1 MRNSTRAIGS
11 NNAVAEFARVA
22 NQAAEKTF
30 HLRRLNIG
38 PRLTLG
44 FAFIILATL
53 AGTAVLLW
61 QFHLV
66 RVQSER
72 LSGVDQEL
80 IAVLQVHTNLMSLY
94 ERLDAL
100 AQSKNAAGLLTEAE
114 SLRDTLLEDTQRS
127 RNALSR
133 LPSEVQLEPTL
144 LPTLEA
150 IQGNLP
156 PQLDAITALAKSG
169 DWEAVRLRL
178 ANEVR
183 PLESRTSALVQSV
196 DLEVGEERAQALL
209 NIGQAQQRILLTVPI
224 IAALT
229 LLIAALLGFAIRRS
243 ITQPLGQLMQGS
255 KALARGEF
263 QHQVSVIGNDE
274 LAHLGRVC
282 NDTAGTLRE
291 LYHTLRSKE
300 AYLEEAQRLSHT
312 GSFGW
317 NVSTGELV
325 WSDET
330 FRIFEYSRTAKPSI
344 ELVLER
350 THPEDL
356 ASVRQLI
363 DLVSRGGMAWD
374 LEHRL
379 LMPDGSVRYVRAVAH
394 PVTDSSG
401 QLEFVGAVLD
411 VTAGKQAEE
420 VLRQAQAT
428 LAHVTRVTTLG
439 EMAASI
445 AHEVNQP
452 IAAAITNSNTCLRW
466 LTREPPDLEE
476 ARDAASRIVKDARR
490 AADII
495 SRIRFLFQ
503 KGASQQEAVDV
514 NEVIREMIVLL
525 RNEADRYS
533 VSIRTDLVRDLPE
546 VMADRVQLQQVL
558 MNLMHNGIEAIK
570 DTNSA
575 GELRITSERVD
586 DGHLLISVSDTG
598 VGLAPQQTDQIFE
611 AFYTTKPEG
620 TGMGL
625 AISRS
630 IIESHGGRLW
640 ATANSGPGA
649 AFHFTL
655 PTQVEAGA
663 ANRRER
669 QTDHKLSRDGAE

>member
-1 MRNSTRAIGS
+1 MRNSEQAIGS
-11 NNAVAEFARVA
+11 NNAAEFDRLA
-22 NQAAEKTF
+22 NEAGEKTF

-44 FAFIILATL
+44 FAFIIIAML
-53 AGTAVLLW
+53 AGSAILLW

-100 AQSKNAAGLLTEAE
+100 AQSENAAGLLSEAE
-114 SLRDTLLEDTQRS
+114 SLRDTLLKDTQDS

-133 LPSEVQLEPTL
+133 LPPEVQLKPTL

-150 IQGNLP
+150 IQGDLP
-156 PQLDAITALAKSG
+156 PQLDAITGLAKSR
-169 DWEAVRLRL
+169 DWAAVRLRL

-183 PLESRTSALVQSV
+183 PLESRTSTLVQSV

-224 IAALT
+224 IAVLM
-229 LLIAALLGFAIRRS
+229 LLIAALLGLAIRRS
-243 ITQPLGQLMQGS
+243 ITQPLGQLIQGS

-263 QHQVSVIGNDE
+263 LHRVSVFGNDE
-274 LAHLGRVC
+274 LAHLGRVF

-330 FRIFEYSRTAKPSI
+330 FRIFEYGRTAKPTI
-344 ELVLER
+344 ELILER
-350 THPEDL
+350 THPEDV
-356 ASVRQLI
+356 ASVRHLI
-363 DLVSRGGMAWD
+363 DSVSRSGTAWD
-374 LEHRL
+374 FEHRL

-394 PVTDSSG
+394 PVRDSSG
-401 QLEFVGAVLD
+401 QLEFVGAVMD
-411 VTAGKQAEE
+411 VTASKQAEE

-466 LTREPPDLEE
+466 LTREPPDLQE

-503 KGASQQEAVDV
+503 KGASEREAVDV

-525 RNEADRYS
+525 RNEADRHS
-533 VSIRTDLVRDLPE
+533 VSIRTDLVRGLPE
-546 VMADRVQLQQVL
+546 VTADRVQLQQVL

-570 DTNSA
+570 DTNST
-575 GELRITSERVD
+575 GELRITSQRVNN
-586 DGHLLISVSDTG
+586 GYLLIVVSDTG
-598 VGLAPQQTDQIFE
+598 VGLAPGQADQIFN
-611 AFYTTKPEG
+611 AFYTTKPKG

-640 ATANSGPGA
+640 VTANSGPGA

-655 PTQVEAGA
+655 PTQVEVGA
-663 ANRRER
+663 ANRGER
-669 QTDHKLSRDGAE
+669 QTDHKLNQDGAE